1 MWSPSGGYICGK
13 VIFSGGYGMK
23 LVCLMVSDWVS
34 CQHKWDFFIRF
45 SVFVLFNTKA
55 IQCQ

>member
-1 MWSPSGGYICGK
+1 
-13 VIFSGGYGMK
+13 MK

-34 CQHKWDFFIRF
+34 CQHKWDFFIHF

-55 IQCQ
+55 IQCISN